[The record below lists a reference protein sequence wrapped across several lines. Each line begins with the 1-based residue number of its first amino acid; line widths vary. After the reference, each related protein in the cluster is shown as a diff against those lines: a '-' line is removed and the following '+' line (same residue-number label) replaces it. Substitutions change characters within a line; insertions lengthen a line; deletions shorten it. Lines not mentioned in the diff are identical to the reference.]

1 MKNMYIAPELTLI
14 EVSMEQ
20 MIAES
25 IQNSGKSTGEG
36 GVTAG
41 DVKANN
47 RTGRDLW
54 NEEW

>member
-1 MKNMYIAPELTLI
+1 MKNMYIAPELTLV

-20 MIAES
+20 MIADS
-25 IQNSGKSTGEG
+25 IQNSGKGTGEG

-54 NEEW
+54 NEQW